1 MVYDTCVPARII
13 SRPLCELISR
23 VLEKIERIHNMPRKA
38 EHLSFQG
45 KKDFE
50 NRSMGYGDISFFVQL
65 LRFCPCGA
73 LYEKSGK
80 RVSLKKCKK

>member
-1 MVYDTCVPARII
+1 MATDWNRLTEII
-13 SRPLCELISR
+13 HMPGRDLLFANHFACELISR

-50 NRSMGYGDISFFVQL
+50 NRSMGYRRLG
-65 LRFCPCGA
+65 
-73 LYEKSGK
+73 
-80 RVSLKKCKK
+80 